1 MSRYMIDGRAFETK
15 NAKLTFED
23 KSWHDGHNFISYATG
38 SQWQDERLYLSTK
51 DQWYI
56 VHSSRMQGESDDARC
71 VDCDEAAQWLLA
83 NKYELDAMP
92 EELRLIAE
100 ANCE

>member
-15 NAKLTFED
+15 DAKQKFEEGNR
-23 KSWHDGHNFISYATG
+23 WDGRNHISLATG
-38 SQWQDERLYLSTK
+38 SQWEHETLYLSKK

-56 VHSSRMQGESDDARC
+56 VYLSGFLGQGDYARC
-71 VDCDEAAQWLLA
+71 VDCDEAAQWLLC
-83 NKYELDAMP
+83 NEYELEDMP
-92 EELRLIAE
+92 ADLRLIAE